1 MDSGLAPVLQHASRI
16 RVAFTDGTNL
26 EGQFRALTPTH
37 LAFRATVR
45 PTVHRAY
52 FAEVAAPHDSLSR
65 IWVRDGSHWRTGALF
80 GGLALGLLGFG
91 AAMAFVGDL
100 DSPGCDGFGCVVGA
114 TAGFGA
120 AGAVVGGLFGALV
133 MRWRLVWPL

>member
-1 MDSGLAPVLQHASRI
+1 VLRGASRI

-37 LAFRATVR
+37 LAFRAIVR
-45 PTVHRAY
+45 PTVQRAY

-65 IWVRDGSHWRTGALF
+65 IWVRDGSHWQIGALV
-80 GGLALGLLGFG
+80 GGLGLGLFGF
-91 AAMAFVGDL
+91 AVAMAFVGDL
-100 DSPGCDGFGCVVGA
+100 DSPGCDGYGCVVGA

-120 AGAVVGGLFGALV
+120 VGAVAGGLFGALV
-133 MRWRLVWPL
+133 IRWRLVWPP